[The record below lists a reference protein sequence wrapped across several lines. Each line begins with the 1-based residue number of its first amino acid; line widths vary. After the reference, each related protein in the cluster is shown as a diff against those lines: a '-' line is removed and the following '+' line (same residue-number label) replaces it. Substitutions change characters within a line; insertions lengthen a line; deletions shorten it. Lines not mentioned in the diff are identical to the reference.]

1 MVLPLEDVKVLDFM
15 WVMAGPAA
23 VRYLADYGATVVHV
37 ESATRIDTARTLQPM
52 RDKQAGPERSGVF
65 ANLNAGKLSLA
76 LNLAKPEAKDVIF
89 RLVRWADIVTESYS
103 PRAMRN
109 WGLGYETLREVNPGI
124 VMLSSCLN
132 GQAGPWASLAG
143 FGTMG
148 AQLAGFGELAGW
160 PDRPPAGPF
169 GAYTDYIAP
178 KFTVMALLSAL
189 DHRRRTG
196 EGQYIDF
203 SQAEASQQFLG
214 TALLDYTVNN
224 HVQSRT
230 GNRSSAAAPH
240 AVFPAAGVD
249 RWVAI
254 AAETEAQWQALC
266 AAVGRTDWLTRP
278 DCASAAGRQAHRE
291 ELEQG
296 IAEWTSSRTV
306 EDIEAILQSARVPVH
321 RVSDSRDLLADS
333 HLAAR
338 GHFVQVQHAEAGVAP
353 LESSRMRLS
362 RTPSIPPGPAPTIGQ
377 HTDHVLREILDMGD
391 EAIIDLV
398 AAGALE

>member
-52 RDKQAGPERSGVF
+52 RDKQAGPDRSGVF

-76 LNLAKPEAKDVIF
+76 LNLAKPAAKDVIF

-109 WGLGYETLREVNPGI
+109 WSLGYETLREVNPGI

-132 GQAGPWASLAG
+132 GQTGPWAALAG

-178 KFTVMALLSAL
+178 KFTVMALLAAL

-278 DCASAAGRQAHRE
+278 DCTSAAGRQAHRE

-321 RVSDSRDLLADS
+321 RVSDSRDLLADP

-362 RTPSIPPGPAPTIGQ
+362 RTPAIPPGPAPTIGQ
-377 HTDHVLREILDMGD
+377 HTDHVLREILGMGD
-391 EAIIDLV
+391 EEIIDLV

>member
-224 HVQSRT
+224 HVQSRA
-230 GNRSSAAAPH
+230 GNRSPVAAPH

-254 AAETEAQWQALC
+254 AAETDAQWQALC
-266 AAVGRTDWLTRP
+266 NAVGRTDWRARP
-278 DCASAAGRQAHRE
+278 DCATAAGRQAHRE

-296 IAEWTSSRTV
+296 IAEWTTSRTV
-306 EDIEAILQSARVPVH
+306 DDIEAILQSARVPVH
-321 RVSDSRDLLADS
+321 RVSDSRDLLADP

-338 GHFVQVQHAEAGVAP
+338 GHFVQVEHAEAGVAP

-362 RTPSIPPGPAPTIGQ
+362 RTPAIPPGPAPTIGQ